1 MKKLAI
7 ISALVLTGGILFA
20 QEQVQRKEATKRTQ
34 REVPEV
40 KAEKLVQGLDN
51 DVQLS
56 KEQGAALL
64 NRIKTQ
70 GVQSTAELKATN
82 VLTEAQIEKIEAK
95 DAAKIDE
102 MKGRASRGD
111 QKSAPANR

>member
-20 QEQVQRKEATKRTQ
+20 QEQVQRKEATKRTL
-34 REVPEV
+34 REVPEA
-40 KAEKLVQGLDN
+40 KATKVVEALEN

-56 KEQGAALL
+56 KEQGAALM
-64 NRIKTQ
+64 NRIQTKA
-70 GVQSTAELKATN
+70 VQSTAELKATN
-82 VLTEAQIEKIEAK
+82 VLSEGQIEKIEAK
-95 DAAKIDE
+95 DASKIEE
-102 MKGRASRGD
+102 MKARPSRGD